1 MIESVKFEELEKM
14 EHAIGFENRRVK
26 RNRYIA
32 YRNFYAAPK
41 CADGDWQHLVA
52 IGYAKQGE
60 ITQNCIM
67 YHVTREGMNF
77 IERVTGVKILEED

>member
-1 MIESVKFEELEKM
+1 MIESVSCEELEKM
-14 EHAIGFENRRVK
+14 KHAIGFEIRNVK
-26 RNRYIA
+26 RNQYIA

-41 CADGDWQHLVA
+41 CADGDWQHLAA

-77 IERVTGVKILEED
+77 IERVTGIKILEEN